1 MTLRAR
7 IALALGLLAG
17 VAVLAVAV
25 AGYVATDNRLRQEV
39 DQNLQETARRLLGA
53 DGRALVALCSPEG
66 PRGRGPLEDLV
77 ARDVVVQ
84 CVDSDGD
91 VANTVGSVRLPVDEA
106 DLALAAAGRGTR
118 TTTVSGVDGDGDGDE
133 PYRVTAVAVPTGGVV
148 QIARRY
154 TETQAVLDGLRTQLL
169 LIGVVV
175 IAGGALAGW
184 WIARRATR
192 PLVELAAAAEEV
204 ADTGRLDVDLPPP
217 GRDEPG
223 RLSRSFA
230 TMLTALRRSR
240 DQQQQLVQ
248 DAGHELRTPL
258 TSLRTNVETL
268 RRHEDLPPETRAA
281 ILGDLDSETR
291 ELAALVDELV
301 ELATDTYADE
311 PVAEV
316 ALDEVVDEVVE
327 RVRRRTGRVVSVA
340 TQDAPVRVMG
350 RRRALARAV
359 GNLVDNAAKFSPADG
374 PIEVEVGPG
383 RVVVRDHGPG
393 VAAADRSQVFE
404 RFYRSPG
411 ARSHSGSGLGLA
423 IVEQVATD
431 HGGSVSV
438 ANAPDG
444 GAVFTF
450 VLPPM
455 A

>member
-1 MTLRAR
+1 M
-7 IALALGLLAG
+7 G
-17 VAVLAVAV
+17 
-25 AGYVATDNRLRQEV
+25 D
-39 DQNLQETARRLLGA
+39 
-53 DGRALVALCSPEG
+53 
-66 PRGRGPLEDLV
+66 GPLDDLV

-118 TTTVSGVDGDGDGDE
+118 TTTVSSVDGDGDGDE

-148 QIARRY
+148 QIARNY
-154 TETQAVLDGLRTQLL
+154 SETQAVLDGLRTQLL
-169 LIGVVV
+169 VIGVVV

-268 RRHEDLPPETRAA
+268 RRYDDLPAQTRAA
-281 ILGDLDSETR
+281 ILGDLDSESR

-311 PVAEV
+311 SVAEV
-316 ALDEVVDEVVE
+316 ALDEVVDEVAE
-327 RVRRRTGRVVSVA
+327 RVRRRNRSRG
-340 TQDAPVRVMG
+340 VRRPSRTPRCG
-350 RRRALARAV
+350 
-359 GNLVDNAAKFSPADG
+359 
-374 PIEVEVGPG
+374 
-383 RVVVRDHGPG
+383 
-393 VAAADRSQVFE
+393 
-404 RFYRSPG
+404 
-411 ARSHSGSGLGLA
+411 
-423 IVEQVATD
+423 
-431 HGGSVSV
+431 
-438 ANAPDG
+438 
-444 GAVFTF
+444 
-450 VLPPM
+450 
-455 A
+455 